1 MNSSMVCSSS
11 GLSSVA
17 HISAT
22 RDLSTQVRQSL
33 IPSPIAYPYSEKA
46 LSLRFAQSVCPCS
59 MSITSMQ
66 FHPCQAWVIQ
76 LSGEQCGCCV
86 QGTLRVQARPAAL
99 QIENRVAIR
108 FQRFGRKKKP
118 FYRQASP

>member
-11 GLSSVA
+11 GFSSVA

-22 RDLSTQVRQSL
+22 RDLSTQVRQSF
-33 IPSPIAYPYSEKA
+33 IPSLIAFHSSEKA
-46 LSLRFAQSVCPCS
+46 LSLRFPQSVCPCN

-76 LSGEQCGCCV
+76 LGVSSVAAVC
-86 QGTLRVQARPAAL
+86 RVP
-99 QIENRVAIR
+99 
-108 FQRFGRKKKP
+108 
-118 FYRQASP
+118 